1 MNMGEWKKTG
11 CVLCAQNC
19 GLEVQVESNRIVK
32 VRGDKENPRSRGY
45 VCRKG
50 MSIAHYQ
57 HHEDRLHY
65 PLKRTEKGFERISW
79 EQAVDEIA
87 ARLKD
92 IVGAHGPR
100 SYAYMGGGG
109 QGCHFEAAFGVTL
122 MKALGSRYNYTAL
135 GQELTGQFWAH
146 GRATGKQ
153 YKYTIPDE
161 HNCDMFVAIGWNGMV
176 SHQIPRAP
184 LFLREFAKDPDKL
197 LVVIDPRKSETAE
210 LAGIHLAIKPGT
222 DALLTK
228 AMISIVIDE
237 GWTDDDYIR
246 DHVSG
251 YDEIKGWFAG
261 FDARAAVEFCE
272 LDYGQVREV
281 CRQLRTRRACYHPDL
296 GVYMN
301 RHSTLISY
309 LEIVLFAITGNFCVP
324 GGNVIPGMIM
334 PIVGHSDE
342 RDEKTWR
349 TQATGYPA
357 LAGVFPPNVMPE
369 EIMSGRPDR
378 LRAVMCTQCNPLR
391 SFADTTAYEKAFS
404 QLELLVVC
412 ELAMTETARM
422 AHYVLP
428 AKSGYES
435 WDATFFAWTWPEIYF
450 QMRRPVVEPEGEQL
464 ELGEIHVR
472 IAEKMG
478 LIPEIPESLRGAAK
492 ENRLKFGMELVNFGK
507 ANPAAL
513 KAMPFIVAKTL
524 GMEMGSGNLA
534 NLWAML
540 MVAPG
545 SFKKCA
551 VRTGF
556 AKGPL
561 IGEEIFKAVLD
572 HPEGLWIGKS
582 DPDDNFSDL
591 STEDRRV
598 NVHIPEL
605 REWLSEIETE
615 RERRELSPD
624 DKYPLILSSGRHMSY
639 NANTIMRNPAWNEGK
654 RACTCIMHP
663 SDAERLGLKDGE
675 TVRVATEAGS
685 VEVELEVTES
695 TRNGYVM
702 IPHGF
707 GLEYAGSTY
716 GANAN
721 RLSKNTHRD
730 RFAGTPFHRHIPC
743 RVEKLQTGK

>member
-1 MNMGEWKKTG
+1 MGEWKKTG

-19 GLEVQVESNRIVK
+19 GIEVEVENNRIVK
-32 VRGDKENPRSRGY
+32 VKGDRDNPRSKGY

-50 MSIAHYQ
+50 MKIAHHQ
-57 HHEDRLHY
+57 HHEDRLKY
-65 PLKRTEKGFERISW
+65 PLKRTDKGFERISW
-79 EQAVDEIA
+79 DQAIDEIA
-87 ARLKD
+87 AKLKD
-92 IVGAHGPR
+92 IVGKNGPR

-109 QGCHFEAAFGVTL
+109 QGCHFEAASGVTL
-122 MKALGSRYNYTAL
+122 MKAIGSRYHYNAL
-135 GQELTGQFWAH
+135 GQELTGLFWAY

-153 YKYTIPDE
+153 YKFAIPDE
-161 HNCDMFVAIGWNGMV
+161 HNCDMLIGIGWNGMV
-176 SHQIPRAP
+176 SHQMPRAP

-197 LVVIDPRKSETAE
+197 LVIIDPRKSETAE
-210 LAGIHLAIKPGT
+210 IADIHLAIKPGT

-228 AMISIVIDE
+228 AMIAIVINE
-237 GWTDDDYIR
+237 GWTDEKYIR

-251 YDEIKGWFAG
+251 YNEIKDWFAG
-261 FDARAAVEFCE
+261 FDAKAAVEFCG
-272 LDYGQVREV
+272 LDYEQVKEV
-281 CRQLRTRRACYHPDL
+281 CRQMRLRKACCHPDL

-301 RHSTLISY
+301 RHSTLTLY
-309 LEIVLFAITGNFCVP
+309 LGIVLLAITGNLCVP

-349 TQATGYPA
+349 TVETGYPA
-357 LAGVFPPNVMPE
+357 LAAVFPPNVMPE

-391 SFADTTAYEKAFS
+391 SFADTAAYEKAFS

-412 ELAMTETARM
+412 EVAMTETAKL

-428 AKSGYES
+428 ARTGYES
-435 WDATFFAWTWPEIYF
+435 WDATFFTWTWPEIYF
-450 QMRRPVVEPEGEQL
+450 QMRRPVVEPEGECL
-464 ELGEIHVR
+464 ELGEIHLR

-478 LIPEIPESLRGAAK
+478 FIPEIPEALYAAAK
-492 ENRLKFGMELVNFGK
+492 ENRLKFGLELMNFAR

-524 GMEMGSGNLA
+524 GKEMGSGNLA

-551 VRTGF
+551 VRAGF

-561 IGEEIFKAVLD
+561 MGEEIFKAIMD

-582 DPDDNFSDL
+582 DPEDNFSDL
-591 STEDRRV
+591 STEDKRI
-598 NVHIPEL
+598 NVHAPEMKD
-605 REWLSEIETE
+605 WLSEIDTE
-615 RERRELSPD
+615 RERRELEHDAQFPF
-624 DKYPLILSSGRHMSY
+624 ILSSGRHMAY
-639 NANTIMRNPAWNEGK
+639 NANTIMRDPAWNEGK
-654 RACTCIMHP
+654 RACTCIMNP
-663 SDAERLGLKDGE
+663 ADAEQLGLKDGDM
-675 TVRVATEAGS
+675 VRVSTEAGS
-685 VEVELEVTES
+685 VEIELEVTDR
-695 TRNGYVM
+695 TCKRYVM

-707 GLEYAGSTY
+707 GLEHRGKVY

-721 RLSKNTHRD
+721 RLSNSSHRD
-730 RFAGTPFHRHIPC
+730 RFAGTPFHRYIPC
-743 RVEKLQTGK
+743 RVEKV